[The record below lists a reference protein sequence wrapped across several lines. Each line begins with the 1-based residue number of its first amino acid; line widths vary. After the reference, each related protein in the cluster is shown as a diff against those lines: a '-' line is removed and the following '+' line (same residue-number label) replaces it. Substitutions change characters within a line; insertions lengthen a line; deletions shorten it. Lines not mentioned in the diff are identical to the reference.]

1 MKSEAVIR
9 CGVAFCVGT
18 VITELVLLVVIVAN
32 DGGSFKKFDPEVLA
46 SILWGID
53 RTELGK
59 LEAKR
64 LAERSFDSVGLDE
77 AEERHE
83 IDVLNLDMRDRSL
96 QIATEDLGFYSKS
109 LENKRNEYERRRLD
123 FEAQLDRIEGALE
136 NRSLIQLRD
145 SISSLDPE
153 QAKKQ
158 IMKFLQDSEDSSN
171 PEIANDVV
179 VMVKTMPIDIRRKI
193 LSEFQTD
200 AEKLSLEF
208 ILQQIRVGHPEIPL
222 IQQVR
227 EELIEFDSQDDMDST

>member
-1 MKSEAVIR
+1 
-9 CGVAFCVGT
+9 
-18 VITELVLLVVIVAN
+18 
-32 DGGSFKKFDPEVLA
+32 
-46 SILWGID
+46 
-53 RTELGK
+53 
-59 LEAKR
+59 
-64 LAERSFDSVGLDE
+64 
-77 AEERHE
+77 
-83 IDVLNLDMRDRSL
+83 MRDRSL
-96 QIATEDLGFYSKS
+96 QIATEALGFYTKS
-109 LENKRNEYERRRLD
+109 LEDERNEYERRRLD

-136 NRSLIQLRD
+136 NRSLKKLRD

-158 IMKFLQDSEDSSN
+158 IMTFLQDSKDSSN

-227 EELIEFDSQDDMDST
+227 EELSEFNSQDDMDST

>member
-18 VITELVLLVVIVAN
+18 VITELVLLVVVVAN
-32 DGGSFKKFDPEVLA
+32 DGGSFKKFDPAVLA

-53 RTELGK
+53 PIELGK
-59 LEAKR
+59 LEAIR
-64 LAERSFDSVGLDE
+64 FEERSFDNVGLDE
-77 AEERHE
+77 AEEQYE
-83 IDVLNLDMRDRSL
+83 IEVLNLDMRDRSL

-123 FEAQLDRIEGALE
+123 FEAELDRIEGALE

-153 QAKKQ
+153 QAKTQ
-158 IMKFLQDSEDSSN
+158 IMTFLQESEDSSN

-179 VMVKTMPIDIRRKI
+179 VMVKTMPIDIRKKI

-200 AEKLSLEF
+200 AEKLRLKF

-227 EELIEFDSQDDMDST
+227 EELSEFDSQDDMDST

>member
-1 MKSEAVIR
+1 
-9 CGVAFCVGT
+9 
-18 VITELVLLVVIVAN
+18 
-32 DGGSFKKFDPEVLA
+32 
-46 SILWGID
+46 
-53 RTELGK
+53 
-59 LEAKR
+59 
-64 LAERSFDSVGLDE
+64 
-77 AEERHE
+77 
-83 IDVLNLDMRDRSL
+83 MRDRSL
-96 QIATEDLGFYSKS
+96 QIATEDLGFYTKS
-109 LENKRNEYERRRLD
+109 LEDERNEYERRRLD
-123 FEAQLDRIEGALE
+123 FEARLDRLEGALD
-136 NRSLIQLRD
+136 NRSLIKLRD

-158 IMKFLQDSEDSSN
+158 IMTFLQESKDSSN

-227 EELIEFDSQDDMDST
+227 EELSEFDSQDDMDST

>member
-18 VITELVLLVVIVAN
+18 VITELALLVVIVAT
-32 DGGSFKKFDPEVLA
+32 DGGSFKKFNPGVLA

-64 LAERSFDSVGLDE
+64 LEERSFDNVGLDE
-77 AEERHE
+77 AEEQHE
-83 IDVLNLDMRDRSL
+83 IEVLNLDMRDRSL
-96 QIATEDLGFYSKS
+96 QIATEDLSFYTES
-109 LENKRNEYERRRLD
+109 LEDERNEYERRRLD

-136 NRSLIQLRD
+136 NRSLIKLRD

-158 IMKFLQDSEDSSN
+158 IMTFLQESKDSSN

-222 IQQVR
+222 IKQVR
-227 EELIEFDSQDDMDST
+227 EELSEFDSQDDMDST

>member
-18 VITELVLLVVIVAN
+18 VITELALLVVIVAN
-32 DGGSFKKFDPEVLA
+32 DGGSFEKFNPGVLA

-53 RTELGK
+53 SIELGK
-59 LEAKR
+59 LEAIR
-64 LAERSFDSVGLDE
+64 FEERSFDTVGLDE
-77 AEERHE
+77 AEEQYE
-83 IDVLNLDMRDRSL
+83 IEVLNLDMRDRSL
-96 QIATEDLGFYSKS
+96 QIATEDLGFYTKS
-109 LENKRNEYERRRLD
+109 LEDERNKYERRRLD
-123 FEAQLDRIEGALE
+123 FEARLDRLEGALD
-136 NRSLIQLRD
+136 NRSLIKRREA
-145 SISSLDPE
+145 ISSLDPE
-153 QAKKQ
+153 QAKTQ
-158 IMKFLQDSEDSSN
+158 IMRFLQDSEDSSN

-200 AEKLSLEF
+200 AEKLSLKF

-227 EELIEFDSQDDMDST
+227 EELSEFDSQDDMDST

>member
-18 VITELVLLVVIVAN
+18 VITELALLVVIVAN
-32 DGGSFKKFDPEVLA
+32 DGGSFEKFNPGVLA

-53 RTELGK
+53 PLELGK
-59 LEAKR
+59 LEAIR
-64 LAERSFDSVGLDE
+64 FEERSFDNVGLDE
-77 AEERHE
+77 AEEQYE
-83 IDVLNLDMRDRSL
+83 IEVLNLDMRDRSL
-96 QIATEDLGFYSKS
+96 QIATEDLGFYTKS
-109 LENKRNEYERRRLD
+109 LEDERNEYERRRLD
-123 FEAQLDRIEGALE
+123 FEARLDRIEGALD
-136 NRSLIQLRD
+136 NRSLIKRRE

-153 QAKKQ
+153 QAKTQ
-158 IMKFLQDSEDSSN
+158 IMRFLQDSEDSSN

-179 VMVKTMPIDIRRKI
+179 VMVKTMPIDRRKKI

-200 AEKLSLEF
+200 AEKLRLKF

-227 EELIEFDSQDDMDST
+227 EELSEIDSQDDMDST

>member
-18 VITELVLLVVIVAN
+18 VITELVLLVVVVAN
-32 DGGSFKKFDPEVLA
+32 DGGSFKKFDPAVLA

-59 LEAKR
+59 LEARR
-64 LAERSFDSVGLDE
+64 LEERSFDNVGLDE
-77 AEERHE
+77 EEERRE
-83 IDVLNLDMRDRSL
+83 IEVLNLDMRDRSL
-96 QIATEDLGFYSKS
+96 QIATEDLGFYTKS
-109 LENKRNEYERRRLD
+109 LEDERNKYERRRLD
-123 FEAQLDRIEGALE
+123 FEARLDRLEGALD
-136 NRSLIQLRD
+136 NRSLIKRREA
-145 SISSLDPE
+145 ISSLDPE
-153 QAKKQ
+153 QAKTQ
-158 IMKFLQDSEDSSN
+158 IMRFLQDSEDSSN

-222 IQQVR
+222 IQQFR
-227 EELIEFDSQDDMDST
+227 EELSEFDSPDDMDST